1 MGMAMMPMCPSV
13 PRTRSAL
20 ATTSGPPEL
29 SRRSHRPPYRTPD
42 TAQRESTRGTPPS
55 QACAHM
61 AVRKRM
67 EKPSTQIKEMRQSW
81 KDGAMI
87 VSPIPKVY
95 AHCAS
100 DVIFLPP
107 KQHAVVNVAFH
118 HLHKSAEW

>member
-1 MGMAMMPMCPSV
+1 
-13 PRTRSAL
+13 
-20 ATTSGPPEL
+20 
-29 SRRSHRPPYRTPD
+29 
-42 TAQRESTRGTPPS
+42 
-55 QACAHM
+55 M
-61 AVRKRM
+61 AVRKRT